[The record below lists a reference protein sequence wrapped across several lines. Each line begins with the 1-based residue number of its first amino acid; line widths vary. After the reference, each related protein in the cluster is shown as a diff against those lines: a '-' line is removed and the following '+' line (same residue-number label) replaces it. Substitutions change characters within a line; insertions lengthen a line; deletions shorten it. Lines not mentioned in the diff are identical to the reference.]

1 MKRYRLINW
10 ILIIMMLMPMFS
22 HMAVNVQAEEAKQID
37 VMFLHD
43 LHSHLESFAT
53 VEKGETRMLGGIPQ
67 IKTLVEA
74 QRAKNQDT
82 LILDAG
88 DFSMGTLV
96 QAVYESEAPELKMLG
111 DIYCD
116 VTTLGNHEFDYKDTG
131 LANMLKNAAKAEEP
145 VPAMALCNVDWNT
158 MEAAG
163 LTPNQQA
170 LKEAF
175 AAYGVQDYVVIQK
188 GDVKVAVMGVFGI
201 DAVACVAD
209 GELLFED
216 PIEAAKETVAAIEAN
231 EDVDMIVCVS
241 HSGTASNPDKSED
254 ELLAKAVPQIDL
266 IISGHTHTKLSEPIV
281 HGDTYIV
288 SCGEYG
294 KRLGSLSMTETG
306 DGIWKMDSYELIE
319 VTPDIEANAETQ
331 AKINALMDSVD
342 RDYLGMFGYHR
353 KQVLAENDIVFST
366 VGQLSSEHVE
376 HNLGNLIAD
385 AYKYAVE
392 SAPDFDGNPVALAV
406 APSGTVRGTYAIGD
420 ITVADVYNSYS
431 LGIGEDGVP
440 GYPLLSVY
448 LTGEELKL
456 VAEIDASLSDLMT
469 TARLYNAGLYFNF
482 NPNRMILNRVTDCY
496 LVDNDG
502 ARMEIEDDKL
512 YRVVSDMYSGH
523 MLGGV
528 TDLSM
533 GLLSLELKHAD
544 GTPVENIADAI
555 IYVEGKELKA
565 WTAIASYM
573 ETFEDTDNNGI
584 GNVPAFY
591 NEKQGRKVVED
602 SKNIFELMKNPNKYT
617 AMIIGVVLVV
627 IVLLILL
634 ILLIKKLVKVVVRKV
649 RKR

>member
-1 MKRYRLINW
+1 MRKYKLINW
-10 ILIIMMLMPMFS
+10 ILMVMMLLPMFS
-22 HMAVNVQAEEAKQID
+22 HMAVNVKADEAKHMDI
-37 VMFLHD
+37 MFLHD

-53 VEKGETRMLGGIPQ
+53 VENGETRMLGGIPQ
-67 IKTLVEA
+67 IKTLVEL
-74 QRAKNQDT
+74 QRAKNKDT
-82 LILDAG
+82 LVLDAG

-96 QAVYESEAPELKMLG
+96 QAVYETEAAELKMLG
-111 DIYCD
+111 DIYCE

-131 LANMLKNAAKAEEP
+131 LANMMQTAAAAKET
-145 VPAMALCNVDWNT
+145 VPAMVLCNVDWKT

-175 AAYGVQDYVVIQK
+175 AAYGVQDYVVLQK
-188 GDVKVAVMGVFGI
+188 GDVNVAVMGVFGK
-201 DAVACVAD
+201 DALACVAD

-231 EDVDMIVCVS
+231 EEVDMIVCVS
-241 HSGTASNPDKSED
+241 HSGTWSDPDKSED

-266 IISGHTHTKLSEPIV
+266 IVSGHTHTKLDEPIV

-306 DGIWKMDSYELIE
+306 DGTWKMDHYELIE
-319 VTPDIEANAETQ
+319 VTPEIEANAKTQ
-331 AKINALMDSVD
+331 AKIDALMDSVD
-342 RDYLGMFGYHR
+342 KDYLGLFGYHR

-376 HNLGNLIAD
+376 HNLGNLLAD

-392 SAPDFDGNPVALAV
+392 SAPDFDGNPVAVAV
-406 APSGTVRGTYAIGD
+406 APSGTVRGTYAVGD

-431 LGIGEDGVP
+431 LGIGEDGIP

-448 LTGEELKL
+448 LTGEEIKL
-456 VAEIDASLSDLMT
+456 IAEIDASLSDLMT

-482 NPNRMILNRVTDCY
+482 NPNRMLLNRVTDCY

-591 NEKQGRKVVED
+591 NERQGRKVVED
-602 SKNIFELMKNPNKYT
+602 SKNILELIKNPNKYT

>member
-74 QRAKNQDT
+74 QRAKNPDT